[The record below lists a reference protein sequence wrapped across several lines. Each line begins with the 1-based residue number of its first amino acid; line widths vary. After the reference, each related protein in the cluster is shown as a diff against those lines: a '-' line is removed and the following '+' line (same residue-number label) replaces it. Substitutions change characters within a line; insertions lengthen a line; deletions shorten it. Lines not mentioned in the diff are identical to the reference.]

1 MATKKKLN
9 GSHKAATPK
18 AEIHLGSVLTKGQSK
33 RENKPAAP
41 RAVRA
46 TTYVATA
53 STEGKKLAPQA
64 RLIVDL
70 IHKYGDKGVSK
81 ADLVG
86 ELKDKL
92 KTKQPVE
99 RVLAYYTVLLK
110 KDGVIGTHKS

>member
-9 GSHKAATPK
+9 GSHKVAAPKVVAPK
-18 AEIHLGSVLTKGQSK
+18 AEKAIASK
-33 RENKPAAP
+33 
-41 RAVRA
+41 AVRN
-46 TTYVATA
+46 TTYVASG

-64 RLIVDL
+64 RVIVDL
-70 IHKYGDKGVSK
+70 IHKYGASGVTK
-81 ADLVG
+81 AELVT

-110 KDGVIGTHKS
+110 KDGLVGTHKA